1 MRNYTKF
8 FLIIIFTFVSWSSHA
23 CDFLN
28 LPLGT
33 QMTKLTDKYENLYDI
48 DEDETDDTVY
58 KYTYRAKDFCQEKE
72 LSNTYLFVF
81 VQNLKLIGFRLKILH
96 DDLEKDELQ
105 RFTKSNIGSLDDK
118 VKGKKWFG
126 TVQVNSV
133 DRFILFSK
141 NKTYDSKLL
150 ETLSITSGDYREL
163 LYSPDVEEVIM

>member
-33 QMTKLTDKYENLYDI
+33 QMTKITDKYENLYEM

-96 DDLEKDELQ
+96 DDLEK
-105 RFTKSNIGSLDDK
+105 G
-118 VKGKKWFG
+118 
-126 TVQVNSV
+126 
-133 DRFILFSK
+133 
-141 NKTYDSKLL
+141 
-150 ETLSITSGDYREL
+150 
-163 LYSPDVEEVIM
+163 

>member
-1 MRNYTKF
+1 
-8 FLIIIFTFVSWSSHA
+8 
-23 CDFLN
+23 
-28 LPLGT
+28 
-33 QMTKLTDKYENLYDI
+33 MTKLTDKYENLYDM

-58 KYTYRAKDFCQEKE
+58 KYTYRTKDFCQEKE

-105 RFTKSNIGSLDDK
+105 RFTKSNIGSIDDK

-141 NKTYDSKLL
+141 SKTYDSKLL

>member
-1 MRNYTKF
+1 M
-8 FLIIIFTFVSWSSHA
+8 
-23 CDFLN
+23 
-28 LPLGT
+28 
-33 QMTKLTDKYENLYDI
+33 
-48 DEDETDDTVY
+48 
-58 KYTYRAKDFCQEKE
+58 
-72 LSNTYLFVF
+72 
-81 VQNLKLIGFRLKILH
+81 H

-105 RFTKSNIGSLDDK
+105 RFTKSNIGSIDDK

-141 NKTYDSKLL
+141 SKTYDSKLL